1 MATTTASLTLS
12 SSDLTSDALSLTKT
26 ATLTA
31 AGSSTTGL
39 SQTSGVARRKYNADP
54 VAANIIAEA
63 DDYTADRAHKVYLF
77 NTSTTSTEYF
87 IVKVGTAVVGRLYA
101 GDWMYMPWNGSID
114 VTVTPSETTDMT
126 IEYAIFG
133 DEA

>member
-54 VAANIIAEA
+54 AVANIVAEA

-87 IVKVGTAVVGRLYA
+87 IVKVGTAVVGRFYA

>member
-1 MATTTASLTLS
+1 MATTTASFTLS
-12 SSDLTSDALSLTKT
+12 SADLTSDALSLTKT

-31 AGSSTTGL
+31 AGSSSTGI
-39 SQTSGVARRKYNADP
+39 SETSGIARKKYSGSPADNVVA
-54 VAANIIAEA
+54 ES

-87 IVKVGTAVVGRLYA
+87 IVKVGATVVGRLYA
-101 GDWMYMPWNGSID
+101 GDWMYMPWAGAAD
-114 VTVTPSETTDMT
+114 VTAQPSESTDMI
-126 IEYAIFG
+126 IEFAIFG

>member
-54 VAANIIAEA
+54 AVANIVAEA

>member
-12 SSDLTSDALSLTKT
+12 SSDLTSDALSLSKT

-39 SQTSGVARRKYNADP
+39 SETSGIARKKYTGTPADN
-54 VAANIIAEA
+54 VIAES
-63 DDYTADRAHKVYLF
+63 DNYTTDRAHKVYLF

-87 IVKVGTAVVGRLYA
+87 VIKVGSQVVGRLYA
-101 GDWMYMPWNGSID
+101 GDWMYMPWSGSSD
-114 VTVTPSETTDMT
+114 VTALPSESTDMI
-126 IEYAIFG
+126 IEFAIFG

>member
-1 MATTTASLTLS
+1 MATTTAQLTLS

-39 SQTSGVARRKYNADP
+39 SETSGIARKKYNADP
-54 VAANIIAEA
+54 AVANVVAES

-87 IVKVGTAVVGRLYA
+87 VVKVGTQVVGRLYA
-101 GDWMYMPWNGSID
+101 GDWAFIPWG
-114 VTVTPSETTDMT
+114 
-126 IEYAIFG
+126 G
-133 DEA
+133 

>member
-1 MATTTASLTLS
+1 MATTTAQLTLS

-39 SQTSGVARRKYNADP
+39 SETSGIARKKYNADP
-54 VAANIIAEA
+54 AVANVVAES
-63 DDYTADRAHKVYLF
+63 DNYTADRAHKVYLF
-77 NTSTTSTEYF
+77 NTSTTSTEF
-87 IVKVGTAVVGRLYA
+87 FTVKVGAQIVGRLYA
-101 GDWMYMPWNGSID
+101 GDWAFIPWGGNAD

-126 IEYAIFG
+126 VEFAIIA
-133 DEA
+133 DNT

>member
-12 SSDLTSDALSLTKT
+12 SSDLTSDALSLSKT

-39 SQTSGVARRKYNADP
+39 SQTSGVARKKYNADP
-54 VAANIIAEA
+54 AVANVVADA

-87 IVKVGTAVVGRLYA
+87 LISVGSQSLGRLYA
-101 GDWMYMPWNGSID
+101 GDWMYVPWNGNADI
-114 VTVTPSETTDMT
+114 TATPSETTDMT
-126 IEYAIFG
+126 IEFAIFG